1 MLLTLQFVAC
11 IEASIC
17 NVCSTNLGRS
27 FGSCHVMVVG
37 DNTSQLLV
45 DDCDQPPR
53 TLISCDSGL
62 GKLMLSSSILV
73 GEFCF
78 HAKT

>member
-1 MLLTLQFVAC
+1 MLLTLRFVAC

-17 NVCSTNLGRS
+17 NVCSTNLGRR
-27 FGSCHVMVVG
+27 FGSCHVTVVG

-45 DDCDQPPR
+45 DDCEQPPSS
-53 TLISCDSGL
+53 LISGDLEL
-62 GKLMLSSSILV
+62 GKLMSSCSILV

>member
-1 MLLTLQFVAC
+1 MFAQQ
-11 IEASIC
+11 I
-17 NVCSTNLGRS
+17 LGRR
-27 FGSCHVMVVG
+27 FGSRHVMVVE

-45 DDCDQPPR
+45 DDCEQPPR
-53 TLISCDSGL
+53 TLISSDLGL
-62 GKLMLSSSILV
+62 GKLMSSYNILV